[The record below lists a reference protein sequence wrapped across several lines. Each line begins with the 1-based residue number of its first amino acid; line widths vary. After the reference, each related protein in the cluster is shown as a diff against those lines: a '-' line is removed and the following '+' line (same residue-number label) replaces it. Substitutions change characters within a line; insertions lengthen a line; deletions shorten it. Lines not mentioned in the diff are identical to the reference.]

1 MSRQPD
7 GERTATRGGPQLEVS
22 AVTTAD
28 HSLLRAVR
36 ATLEGA
42 EESYLCV
49 AFVQEAGTRDR

>member
-1 MSRQPD
+1 
-7 GERTATRGGPQLEVS
+7 LEVS